1 MNNKTLKILNR
12 IYRGNDTSPDVGK
25 QTLKI
30 LNRMYRGNDT
40 SPDVM
45 ILFEIRYIKS
55 IFCINCGNYVIR
67 YPKSHNR
74 DCFCDTRQTYFLI
87 YKSFIEKFSDCYGG
101 HVIDDYIESQEG
113 AHPDLVKY
121 IFKLILFGEI
131 YQKPFFYM
139 IDDFIS
145 DNIISFFV

>member
-87 YKSFIEKFSDCYGG
+87 YKSFIEKFSDC
-101 HVIDDYIESQEG
+101 
-113 AHPDLVKY
+113 
-121 IFKLILFGEI
+121 
-131 YQKPFFYM
+131 
-139 IDDFIS
+139 
-145 DNIISFFV
+145 